1 MRVSAIILAA
11 GQGKRLG
18 AGTNKVFLEIGC
30 RPLLAYTISA
40 FDCCRQVDE
49 LVLVIARGEQEIT
62 SSLIKDISKPLTTVY
77 GGKRRQDSSLAG
89 VRAARGEIVLI
100 HDGARPF
107 VSTDMISRLIVET
120 GKHGAC
126 VPALPVKDT
135 IRIGKLD
142 APMSTETVDRAQ
154 LLRMQTPQGF
164 NRKLILEAL
173 LQVSSEITDD
183 AAAVM
188 QAGLPVWTIMGQETN
203 IKVTTKTDLLLAEKL
218 AGHKL

>member
-1 MRVSAIILAA
+1 
-11 GQGKRLG
+11 
-18 AGTNKVFLEIGC
+18 
-30 RPLLAYTISA
+30 
-40 FDCCRQVDE
+40 
-49 LVLVIARGEQEIT
+49 
-62 SSLIKDISKPLTTVY
+62 
-77 GGKRRQDSSLAG
+77 
-89 VRAARGEIVLI
+89 
-100 HDGARPF
+100 
-107 VSTDMISRLIVET
+107 
-120 GKHGAC
+120 
-126 VPALPVKDT
+126 
-135 IRIGKLD
+135 
-142 APMSTETVDRAQ
+142 MSTETVDRAQ